1 MFSDALG
8 CDLVVSQDR
17 ACCHLEKSHHRA
29 LSNTNYAPLTAEGHD
44 VFHFPFFAVLHMRL
58 PMSACLACARSV
70 SQRAADPKG
79 DRVNLVMSEKFVG
92 YKSY

>member
-1 MFSDALG
+1 
-8 CDLVVSQDR
+8 
-17 ACCHLEKSHHRA
+17 
-29 LSNTNYAPLTAEGHD
+29 
-44 VFHFPFFAVLHMRL
+44 MRL